1 MSRPGDFDHLCG
13 TEVRFEQPS
22 PSPSATF
29 VLDDKLSEEYQTMTQ
44 EEFDEDVGRPFAAL
58 KFSCHN
64 LSDPTQQGFIRLY
77 YQIPIDGTISRPP
90 QVRAQQALTQQIHT
104 EVKALISLDHK
115 DCTAAPKLLGYGNRV
130 QGVGDYVPGGYINY
144 VAWARVAG
152 EPISSVSYWNRD
164 LAYREEVRSAF
175 RAAYRE
181 LKKDVWA
188 PAHSSLQNLIYD
200 EATKSMH
207 ISGFRD
213 ADTLEPE
220 PFSDVTYAIWR
231 LVKPARR
238 LDWMNDSSDWKW

>member
-1 MSRPGDFDHLCG
+1 MSRSGDFDHLCG
-13 TEVRFEQPS
+13 TEVRLEQPPPS
-22 PSPSATF
+22 PSVTF

-44 EEFDEDVGRPFAAL
+44 EEFDEGMGHPFAAL

-64 LSDPTQQGFIRLY
+64 LLIPTNRALYGSTIRYRLM
-77 YQIPIDGTISRPP
+77 
-90 QVRAQQALTQQIHT
+90 HT
-104 EVKALISLDHK
+104 HAEVEALISLNHK
-115 DCTAAPKLLGYGNRV
+115 NCTAVPKLLGYGNRV
-130 QGVGDYVPGGYINY
+130 QGEGDYVPGGYINY

-152 EPISSVSYWNRD
+152 EPIGSVSYWERD
-164 LAYREEVRSAF
+164 LVYREEVRSAF

-188 PAHSSLQNLIYD
+188 PRLSSLENLIYD
-200 EATKSMH
+200 EATKPMH

-213 ADTLEPE
+213 PDTLEPE

-238 LDWMNDSSDWKW
+238 PDWMRDSSDWKW